1 MVTLPNPMDE
11 RNHTFRCCQ
20 RRRQVVSQPA
30 MASVPSALLE
40 QLLLTRRKYSLPAQ
54 LRPMALAFGPQVL
67 GVLFPHFSGAV
78 VCSEDAVED
87 DVLRVA
93 EALGHLER
101 AIGTLHEK
109 MPERLVERFLLGLPE
124 VLTTLEADAAAIL
137 EGDPAA
143 RSYDEVVLT
152 YPGFYA
158 IAMYRVAHLLH
169 TLGLP
174 LLPRLLTEFAHE
186 KTGIDIHPG
195 ATIGRRFCID
205 HGTGVVVGETT
216 HIGHG
221 VKLYQGVTLGALT
234 VEKALADSKRHPTIE
249 DEVVIYA
256 GATILGGT
264 TVVGHHSLVAG
275 NAWLTQSVPPNSVVS
290 RRSEVRQRQAGPMF
304 EEYDWV
310 I

>member
-1 MVTLPNPMDE
+1 MS
-11 RNHTFRCCQ
+11 H
-20 RRRQVVSQPA
+20 
-30 MASVPSALLE
+30 VPPELVDRLLT
-40 QLLLTRRKYSLPAQ
+40 TRRKYALPAQ
-54 LRPMALAFGPQVL
+54 LRALAQQFAPQVL
-67 GVLFPHFSGAV
+67 GVLFPHFSGVAA
-78 VCSEDAVED
+78 CNEASIEEDV
-87 DVLRVA
+87 RH
-93 EALGHLER
+93 LGESLGRLER
-101 AIGTLHEK
+101 AIGTLHEA
-109 MPERLVERFLLGLPE
+109 MPEKLVERFLAGLPH
-124 VLTTLEADAAAIL
+124 VIDTLESDATAIL

-158 IAMYRVAHLLH
+158 IAVYRVAHLLWD
-169 TLGLP
+169 LKLP

-195 ATIGRRFCID
+195 ARIGRRFCID

-216 HIGHG
+216 SIGTG
-221 VKLYQGVTLGALT
+221 VKLYQGVTLGAMT

-256 GATILGGT
+256 GATILGGHT
-264 TVVGHHSLVAG
+264 IVGHHSIVAG

-290 RRSEVRQRQAGPMF
+290 RKSEVRPRNGSATF
-304 EEYDWV
+304 EELDWV

>member
-1 MVTLPNPMDE
+1 M
-11 RNHTFRCCQ
+11 H
-20 RRRQVVSQPA
+20 
-30 MASVPSALLE
+30 SVPPALLE

-54 LRPMALAFGPQVL
+54 LRPMALQFGPQVL
-67 GVLFPHFSGAV
+67 GVLFPHFSGTV

-87 DVLRVA
+87 DVLRVC
-93 EALGHLER
+93 ESLGHLER
-101 AIGTLHEK
+101 AIGTLHEV
-109 MPERLVERFLLGLPE
+109 MPETLLERFLGGLPE
-124 VLTTLEADAAAIL
+124 VLDTLEADARAIL

-158 IAMYRVAHLLH
+158 IAMYRVAHLLS

-216 HIGHG
+216 RIGDG

-264 TVVGHHSLVAG
+264 TVVGHHSIVAG
-275 NAWLTQSVPPNSVVS
+275 NAWLTQSVPPHSVVS
-290 RRSEVRQRQAGPMF
+290 RKSEVRPRQPGAQF

>member
-1 MVTLPNPMDE
+1 M
-11 RNHTFRCCQ
+11 
-20 RRRQVVSQPA
+20 PA
-30 MASVPSALLE
+30 IPDALLE
-40 QLLLTRRKYSLPAQ
+40 QLLTMRRKYSLPAQ
-54 LRPMALAFGPQVL
+54 LRPSALQFGPQVL
-67 GVLFPHFSGAV
+67 GVLFPHFSATV
-78 VCSEDAVED
+78 VCSEHAVEE
-87 DVLRVA
+87 DVRQMA
-93 EALGHLER
+93 ETLARLER
-101 AIGTLHEK
+101 AIGTLHEA
-109 MPERLVERFLLGLPE
+109 MPDQLVERFLAGLPA
-124 VLTTLEADAAAIL
+124 VLETLDSDARAIL

-158 IAMYRVAHLLH
+158 IAMYRVAHLLW
-169 TLGLP
+169 TIGLP

-216 HIGHG
+216 VIGNG

-234 VEKALADSKRHPTIE
+234 VEKALADKKRHPTIE

-256 GATILGGT
+256 GATILGGN
-264 TVVGHHSLVAG
+264 TVVGHHSIVAG

-290 RRSEVRQRQAGPMF
+290 RRSEVKPRQDAGPVF
-304 EEYDWV
+304 EEHDWV

>member
-1 MVTLPNPMDE
+1 
-11 RNHTFRCCQ
+11 
-20 RRRQVVSQPA
+20 

-54 LRPMALAFGPQVL
+54 LRAMAHDFGPQVL
-67 GVLFPHFSGAV
+67 GVLFPHFAGTV
-78 VCSEDAVED
+78 ICSEDAVED

-93 EALGHLER
+93 ESLGHLER

-109 MPERLVERFLLGLPE
+109 MPERLVERFLSGLPQ
-124 VLTTLEADAAAIL
+124 VLTTLETDAQAML
-137 EGDPAA
+137 DGDPAA
-143 RSYDEVVLT
+143 RSYDEVMLT

-158 IAMYRVAHLLH
+158 IAVYRVAHLLH
-169 TLGLP
+169 SLGLP

-195 ATIGRRFCID
+195 ATIGKRFCID

-216 HIGHG
+216 HIGEG
-221 VKLYQGVTLGALT
+221 VKLYQGVTLGAMS

-290 RRSEVRQRQAGPMF
+290 RRSEVRQKQTGPVF

>member
-1 MVTLPNPMDE
+1 
-11 RNHTFRCCQ
+11 
-20 RRRQVVSQPA
+20 
-30 MASVPSALLE
+30 MASVPPALVD

-54 LRPMALAFGPQVL
+54 LRPMALQFGPQVL
-67 GVLFPHFSGAV
+67 GMLFPHFSGAV
-78 VCSEDAVED
+78 VCSEDAIED

-93 EALGHLER
+93 ESLGHLER
-101 AIGTLHEK
+101 AIGTLHEV
-109 MPERLVERFLLGLPE
+109 MPESLVERFLAGLPP
-124 VLTTLEADAAAIL
+124 VLDTLEADAQAIL

-158 IAMYRVAHLLH
+158 IAMYRVAHLLW

-216 HIGHG
+216 NIGDG

-234 VEKALADSKRHPTIE
+234 VEKAFADKKRHPTIE

-275 NAWLTQSVPPNSVVS
+275 NAWLTHSVPPNSVVS
-290 RRSEVRQRQAGPMF
+290 RKSEVKPRQVGPI
-304 EEYDWV
+304 EDYDWV

>member
-1 MVTLPNPMDE
+1 MV
-11 RNHTFRCCQ
+11 
-20 RRRQVVSQPA
+20 
-30 MASVPSALLE
+30 SVPPALLE
-40 QLLLTRRKYSLPAQ
+40 QLLLTRRQYSLPAQ
-54 LRPMALAFGPQVL
+54 LRPMAHQFGPQVL
-67 GVLFPHFSGAV
+67 GVLFPHFSETV
-78 VCSEDAVED
+78 VCREEAVED
-87 DVLRVA
+87 DVVRVA
-93 EALGHLER
+93 ESLGHLER
-101 AIGTLHEK
+101 AIGTLHEV
-109 MPERLVERFLLGLPE
+109 MPEKLSERFLAGLPE
-124 VLTTLEADAAAIL
+124 VLSTLEADARAIL

-158 IAMYRVAHLLH
+158 IAMYRVAHLLY
-169 TLGLP
+169 TIGLP

-216 HIGHG
+216 HIGNG

-290 RRSEVRQRQAGPMF
+290 RRSEIRQRQAGPMF